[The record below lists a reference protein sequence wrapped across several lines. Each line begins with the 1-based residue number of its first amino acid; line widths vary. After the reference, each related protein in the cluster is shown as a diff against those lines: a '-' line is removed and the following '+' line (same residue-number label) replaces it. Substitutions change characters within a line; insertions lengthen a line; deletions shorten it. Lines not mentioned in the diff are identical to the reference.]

1 MCNCINIEAGSYG
14 NQVSLSR
21 PNHMIGQ
28 TQGSAGDTICV
39 DACLSAE
46 IQSLWD
52 LGIST
57 TGCCC
62 GHNYLPPF
70 IGVIDEDIPKMK
82 GLGYVVAPNETDLSR
97 EDGFKPKSC

>member
-1 MCNCINIEAGSYG
+1 MCKCINIEAGTYE
-14 NQVSLSR
+14 NQVELPR
-21 PNHMIGQ
+21 PDHMIGQ
-28 TQGSAGDTICV
+28 TYGSASDTICV
-39 DACLSAE
+39 DSCLSGE
-46 IQSLWD
+46 IQLLWE

-82 GLGYVVAPNETDLSR
+82 ELGYAVQPNKTDITR